1 MKTLKINFLS
11 ALMLIA
17 ISGFVFLLT
26 SCEEKT
32 DIDTPALNTSVN
44 VDDELYTSEVF
55 EEIVEIGDEA
65 TDLLD
70 GADSGLK
77 DASID
82 LEGNG
87 RCDTVHGGNHNIRLS
102 ECVTIIK
109 EITDSI
115 ITTTIDFGEVNCLCN
130 DGRERRGKIIM
141 VHEGK
146 YWDGLVFTTFT
157 FQEFFVDD
165 NQIIGEKTVSQSIN
179 ADGFRES
186 VIDISGSIILA
197 DGSGTITYEADKVRT
212 IVEGSETPTK
222 RDDVT
227 ETTGGSTC
235 VLADGTEKTMNIIT
249 ALVRTNEEECYRY
262 IVEGIREITA
272 TDLPTITINYG
283 DGTCD
288 NLAEIT
294 VDGVT
299 TVIELH
305 RKRRTGN

>member
-1 MKTLKINFLS
+1 MKTQKINFVS
-11 ALMLIA
+11 TLMLIA

-26 SCEEKT
+26 SCEEKA
-32 DIDTPALNTSVN
+32 DIATPTVNTTVN

-55 EEIVEIGDEA
+55 EEIIEIGDEA

-70 GADSGLK
+70 SNTSNLK
-77 DASID
+77 DGSLD
-82 LEGNG
+82 MDGNG
-87 RCDTVHGGNHNIRLS
+87 RRDTVRAGNQNIRLS
-102 ECVTIIK
+102 ECVTVIK

-157 FQEFFVDD
+157 FEEFFVDD
-165 NQIIGEKTVSQSIN
+165 NQIMGEKTVSQSIN
-179 ADGFRES
+179 EDGFRES
-186 VIDISGSIILA
+186 VISIDGTIILA
-197 DGSGTITYEADKVRT
+197 DGTGIITHEAEKVRT
-212 IVEGSETPTK
+212 IVEGSDTRTK
-222 RDDVT
+222 RDDVS

-235 VLADGTEKTMNIIT
+235 VLADGTEKTMTIIT
-249 ALVRTNEEECYRY
+249 ALVRTNEEGCYKY
-262 IVEGIREITA
+262 IVEGIREITE
-272 TDLPTITINYG
+272 TDAPTMTIDYG

-288 NLAEIT
+288 NLAEVT

-305 RKRRTGN
+305 RKRGSKN